1 MHTLLQ
7 GLSPYDQQSLFDAI
21 LRDLTRRYLQNDV
34 DVREKEALLANAS
47 TVGGVAAM
55 ISGLI
60 QNNTV
65 LQAHLTQ
72 WLTAT
77 DGEYAGLGLDARRAV
92 MATISQN
99 QGMPETCLLPQEA
112 DPMPDQLRNILEKCL
127 EKFGDKLRIQHDPI
141 LQQEC

>member
-1 MHTLLQ
+1 MHTLLR

-21 LRDLTRRYLQNDV
+21 LRDLTRRYLRNDV

-55 ISGLI
+55 ISGLV
-60 QNNTV
+60 QSNTV
-65 LQAHLTQ
+65 LQVHLTQ

-92 MATISQN
+92 MATISHN
-99 QGMPETCLLPQEA
+99 QGMRKMCLLPQ
-112 DPMPDQLRNILEKCL
+112 
-127 EKFGDKLRIQHDPI
+127 
-141 LQQEC
+141 